1 VSVAELLKSLD
12 TQAKVFLQMA
22 SASSSA
28 NSTSE
33 AEEDAAVSASG
44 FALHLREVYAQVDA
58 NLEVTRLFSKAR
70 SEEQSATAASAS
82 SAAGASTGEAM
93 EVDDDNDDGDS
104 DVKAVAA
111 PVTRGA
117 AKGTLSDVSN

>member
-22 SASSSA
+22 ASSA

-33 AEEDAAVSASG
+33 ADEDAAVSASG

-70 SEEQSATAASAS
+70 SEEQSAHATAAAS
-82 SAAGASTGEAM
+82 SGTGDAM
-93 EVDDDNDDGDS
+93 EVDDDNDSDS
-104 DVKAVAA
+104 NVKAVAA
-111 PVTRGA
+111 AVTRAA
-117 AKGTLSDVSN
+117 AKGTLVTGVRVTMH